1 MEVSGVSSA
10 GVRGEVDRKSATSVD
25 YNSFLQLLVA
35 QLKNQDP
42 TNPTEGTEFLSQL
55 ASFSMVEQGVQTNS
69 KLDSLIRSSLLD
81 QADAVIGRFATS
93 ADGGT
98 SGVIRRVALDGQSLV
113 AELDNGGSVRIGDGV
128 RIS

>member
-1 MEVSGVSSA
+1 MEVSGVSAASA
-10 GVRGEVDRKSATSVD
+10 SSVADRKSATSVD

-69 KLDSLIRSSLLD
+69 KLDSLIRGSLLG
-81 QADAVIGRFATS
+81 QADAVIGRVATS

-98 SGVIRRVALDGQSLV
+98 TGLITRVALDGQSLV
-113 AELDNGGSVRIGDGV
+113 AELDNGRSVRIVDGV